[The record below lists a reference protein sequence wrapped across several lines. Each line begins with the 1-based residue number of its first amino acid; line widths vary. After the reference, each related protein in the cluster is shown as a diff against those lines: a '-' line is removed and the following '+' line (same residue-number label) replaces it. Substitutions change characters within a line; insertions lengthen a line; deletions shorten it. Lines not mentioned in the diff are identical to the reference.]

1 MSRKALHD
9 DWIFRAS
16 ENITTNLK
24 MEYKA
29 YLLYALIIGSPIIL
43 SMIVYFTLK
52 YMTYRELIVQ
62 RITVQNF
69 NWLDGSFFI
78 YFLVGITLTY
88 VMQLL
93 FGRKIYNYAL
103 EENKRILSDEY
114 VRGAKFVCIDEFNN
128 QFAGTADDE
137 MIKIQIVEE
146 KCDREF

>member
-29 YLLYALIIGSPIIL
+29 YLLYASMIGSPIIL

-62 RITVQNF
+62 RIAVQNF
-69 NWLDGSFFI
+69 NWLDGSFLV
-78 YFLVGITLTY
+78 YFALGIVLTY
-88 VMQLL
+88 IMQIL
-93 FGRKIYNYAL
+93 FGRKIYNYVL

-114 VRGAKFVCIDEFNN
+114 VRGAKFVCVDEFNH
-128 QFAGTADDE
+128 QFVDTADDE

-146 KCDREF
+146 KCNREF

>member
-29 YLLYALIIGSPIIL
+29 YLLYASMIGSPIIL

-62 RITVQNF
+62 RIAVQNF
-69 NWLDGSFFI
+69 NWLDGSFLV
-78 YFLVGITLTY
+78 YFALGIVLTY
-88 VMQLL
+88 IMQIL

-114 VRGAKFVCIDEFNN
+114 VRGAKFVCVDEFNH
-128 QFAGTADDE
+128 QFVDTADDE

-146 KCDREF
+146 KCNREF

>member
-29 YLLYALIIGSPIIL
+29 YLLYASIIGSPLIL

-62 RITVQNF
+62 RIAVQNF
-69 NWLDGSFFI
+69 NWIDGSFLV
-78 YFLVGITLTY
+78 YFAVGIALTY
-88 VMQLL
+88 VMQIL

-114 VRGAKFVCIDEFNN
+114 VDGSKFVCVDEFNQ
-128 QFAGTADDE
+128 QFINTADDE

>member
-29 YLLYALIIGSPIIL
+29 YLLYTSIIGSPLIL
-43 SMIVYFTLK
+43 SMIGYFLQK
-52 YMTYRELIVQ
+52 YLAQRELIIH
-62 RITVQNF
+62 RLSTQNF
-69 NWLDGSFFI
+69 NWIDGSFFI
-78 YFLVGITLTY
+78 YFLVGIALTY
-88 VMQLL
+88 VMQLI
-93 FGRKIYNYAL
+93 FGRKFYNYAL
-103 EENKRILSDEY
+103 EENKRILSNEY

-128 QFAGTADDE
+128 QFADRADDE